1 MVAASNSANT
11 STTKLSGAYGAGCVD
26 SWDSMGTRPFAMS
39 AGIWNYRPLLYC
51 SIAQFKMRET
61 GCAANSVSREPQ
73 SAEHVRLVKNRSPCW
88 PSGHVPDCLSRNQK
102 SCVAYRT
109 HSSGSKYLSSLEL
122 GGS

>member
-1 MVAASNSANT
+1 VGQHGNPAFCNECWNLEL
-11 STTKLSGAYGAGCVD
+11 ST
-26 SWDSMGTRPFAMS
+26 FA
-39 AGIWNYRPLLYC
+39 LLLNC

-122 GGS
+122 